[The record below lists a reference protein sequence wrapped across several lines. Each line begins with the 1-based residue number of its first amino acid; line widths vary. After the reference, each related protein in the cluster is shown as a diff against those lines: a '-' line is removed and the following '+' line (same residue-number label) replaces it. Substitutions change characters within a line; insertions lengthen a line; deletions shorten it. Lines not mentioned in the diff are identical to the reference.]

1 MSLEDFIKFFKS
13 LTVNYANFTW
23 SKRII
28 PADIKIEGDEQSNQ
42 YKDWAV
48 LHLKTSAHSPVA
60 FFEIFQ
66 LDRRFYDDKS
76 LLITK
81 EYA

>member
-13 LTVNYANFTW
+13 LTINHADFTW

-28 PADIKIEGDEQSNQ
+28 PADIKIEGDQSDE

-48 LHLKTSAHSPVA
+48 LHLKTSTHSQVA
-60 FFEIFQ
+60 FFEIF
-66 LDRRFYDDKS
+66 
-76 LLITK
+76 
-81 EYA
+81 

>member
-13 LTVNYANFTW
+13 LTINHADFTW

-28 PADIKIEGDEQSNQ
+28 PADIKIEGDEQSDE

-48 LHLKTSAHSPVA
+48 LHLKTSTHSQVA
-60 FFEIFQ
+60 FFEI
-66 LDRRFYDDKS
+66 Y
-76 LLITK
+76 
-81 EYA
+81 